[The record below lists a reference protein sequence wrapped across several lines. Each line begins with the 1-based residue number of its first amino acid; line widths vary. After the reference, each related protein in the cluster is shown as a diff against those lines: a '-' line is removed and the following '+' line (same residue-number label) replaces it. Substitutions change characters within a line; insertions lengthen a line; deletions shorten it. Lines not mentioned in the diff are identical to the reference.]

1 MKIGVTDTVAL
12 LAAGAIVYGTAL
24 LSHAA
29 AWIIG
34 GLFGLGAV
42 LAIEYARSARRGDT

>member
-1 MKIGVTDTVAL
+1 MKVSVTDTVAL
-12 LAAGAIVYGTAL
+12 LAVGAIVYGTAL
-24 LSHAA
+24 ISHAA

-42 LAIEYARSARRGDT
+42 VATEYARSARRGDT

>member
-1 MKIGVTDTVAL
+1 MKLSVTDTVAL
-12 LAAGAIVYGTAL
+12 FAAGAIVYGTAL
-24 LSHAA
+24 ISIPA

-42 LAIEYARSARRGDT
+42 VAIEYARSARRGDT

>member
-1 MKIGVTDTVAL
+1 MKASFTDAVAL
-12 LAAGAIVYGTAL
+12 ISAGAIVYGTAL
-24 LSHAA
+24 VSTAA